1 MSIMKTA
8 DEPGFPEP
16 QPCAARMAQR
26 RNRHHMCAERTGTA
40 ENRRLRAVNAHP
52 VGRLILA
59 LVATPSNSGNRNCA
73 WRHPRCKSPVR
84 GSFGGPC
91 DGPDTG
97 LFPSIQVHKDKL
109 DPCRAT
115 DHEGATM
122 PVHVTACIRGRRV
135 FHFLSVGRMFL
146 SRRLGGPRL
155 VISHR
160 YGCRHA
166 EWQAFVNHKAPQ
178 LESGRLPRSA
188 DRRDR
193 MPIGSVWRHRAD
205 SFWKAD
211 TA

>member
-1 MSIMKTA
+1 MKTA